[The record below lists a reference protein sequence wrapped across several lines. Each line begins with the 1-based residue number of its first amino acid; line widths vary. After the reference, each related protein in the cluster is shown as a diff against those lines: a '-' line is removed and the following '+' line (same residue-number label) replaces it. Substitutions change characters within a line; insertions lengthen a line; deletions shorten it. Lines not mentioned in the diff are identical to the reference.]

1 MLNDKCEVKLIDFGL
16 VRSLDGIN
24 DVKNPSLLTDYVA
37 TRWFRSPEVLLNS
50 RQYSFGIDMWALG
63 CIIAEMY
70 MDKPLFPGNSVKIG
84 RAHV

>member
-70 MDKPLFPGNSVKIG
+70 MDKPLFPGNSVND
-84 RAHV
+84 

>member
-50 RQYSFGIDMWALG
+50 R
-63 CIIAEMY
+63 
-70 MDKPLFPGNSVKIG
+70 
-84 RAHV
+84 